1 MESISKSVILH
12 HPIIDTRQ
20 GNDMQNEE
28 VPKHLH
34 SGVKDMSREQISND
48 SCSISTSCHV
58 FRLFGDVCNSAATR
72 PDADVIDDGRGE
84 GCSGRPHAN

>member
-1 MESISKSVILH
+1 M
-12 HPIIDTRQ
+12 PIRT
-20 GNDMQNEE
+20 
-28 VPKHLH
+28 L
-34 SGVKDMSREQISND
+34 QIPND

-84 GCSGRPHAN
+84 GCSGRPRGHTRIELPSSVSQVESGGTTADILS